1 MAWGSQPHGKG
12 LLAGNEGERGGGDDT
27 GHSRALR
34 EAKGPGASGLGGQW
48 TRWGGKQRLAGAG
61 LGRDGGAASSTFP
74 AAGRDDRGSLTRSRV
89 PTEGVGVGAPPSPT
103 PRHHPPSRRPDGRWR
118 WGAGS
123 TDGMESGEGGV
134 VWGKGKGG
142 GVRTGLR
149 AASSR
154 RLRPHRRGVGA
165 DSRGDP
171 EGPARLPRDGAPTGP
186 GEQEW
191 LGPSPAPGS
200 SLLPTVPAPPLPGP
214 GDFNP
219 WRQRAPTPPLL
230 TGA

>member
-12 LLAGNEGERGGGDDT
+12 LLAGNEGEGGGGG
-27 GHSRALR
+27 GHGTQQGVAGSEGAGSLGARWPVDAVGR
-34 EAKGPGASGLGGQW
+34 QAKTCRGWAGPG
-48 TRWGGKQRLAGAG
+48 R
-61 LGRDGGAASSTFP
+61 
-74 AAGRDDRGSLTRSRV
+74 RSRQQHV
-89 PTEGVGVGAPPSPT
+89 
-103 PRHHPPSRRPDGRWR
+103 PSRRSGRPWIPDPVEGPHRR
-118 WGAGS
+118 CGCGCPPLPHAPPPPTLPPPRRSVAMGS
-123 TDGMESGEGGV
+123 GQHRRDGVGGGGCCL
-134 VWGKGKGG
+134 GKREGG